1 MLDLHPSLPRRIVC
15 LTEETT
21 ETLYLLGAD
30 ELIVGISGFTVR
42 PKEARKTKPKVS
54 TYLDAN
60 IEQILALKPDVVLA
74 WSDLQADICAN
85 LMRAGVEV
93 VGFNHRSVEGILSMI
108 LRLGALVGK
117 HNEAERLVQTLNKRL
132 QNAVLRGEQRKRK
145 PRVYF
150 EEWYDPLISG
160 ICWVSELIELCGGV
174 DIFAENR
181 HFPDAKRRIIAE
193 AQEVVRRQPD
203 IIVASWC
210 GKMFKPERLIAR
222 EEWHEIPAVINGQ
235 LFEIPSPI
243 ILQPGP
249 AALTEGVER
258 LLGIFDAWEQ
268 HFATIPSSPY

>member
-1 MLDLHPSLPRRIVC
+1 MLDLQPSLPRRIVC
-15 LTEETT
+15 LTEETV

-30 ELIVGISGFTVR
+30 GLIVGISGFTVR
-42 PKEARKTKPKVS
+42 PKEARKTKPKIS

-60 IEQILALKPDVVLA
+60 IEQILTLKPDVVLA

-93 VGFNHRSVEGILSMI
+93 IGFNHRSVQGVLSMI

-117 HNEAERLVQTLNKRL
+117 QNEATHLVTKL
-132 QNAVLRGEQRKRK
+132 QAGLQDAHLRGEGRTQK

-160 ICWVSELIELCGGV
+160 ICWVSEVIELCGGV
-174 DIFAENR
+174 DVFAENR
-181 HFPDAKRRIIAE
+181 HFPDAKRRIIADPD
-193 AQEVVRRQPD
+193 EVIRRKPD

-222 EEWHEIPAVINGQ
+222 EGWQEIPAVANGC

-258 LLGIFDAWEQ
+258 LLNIFDEWEARQ
-268 HFATIPSSPY
+268 TQ